1 MRLGYFT
8 IDRDSKDEGF
18 DYSWLKK
25 QKVVKNKKFTTCYE
39 LERPLRI
46 KIDGQ
51 SGNGII
57 LKPKEIDIEPMD
69 EQEASGI

>member
-1 MRLGYFT
+1 M
-8 IDRDSKDEGF
+8 
-18 DYSWLKK
+18 
-25 QKVVKNKKFTTCYE
+25 

-51 SGNGII
+51 TGNGII
-57 LKPKEIDIEPMD
+57 LKPKALNIEPMN